1 MAVAH
6 RRQILLHPVN
16 DVLAVPAPLTVERE
30 VAQRRFVRRL
40 SELLKEV
47 VVDVAGVPADIVHPT
62 GPPPPMTALT
72 FNALEQPDRHFI
84 PGACWQICGKRGP
97 AVCDDLFTLMEI

>member
-16 DVLAVPAPLTVERE
+16 DVLAISAPLTVERE

-47 VVDVAGVPADIVHPT
+47 VVDVAGVPADIVHAT

-72 FNALEQPDRHFI
+72 RWNNRI
-84 PGACWQICGKRGP
+84 GISSPGPVDKSVEKEAPPSVTI
-97 AVCDDLFTLMEI
+97 